1 MFINSLGL
9 LEEVLMDKKGS
20 ALDILFNYLFK
31 KFVFGKLFYCIIDIF
46 FINSIKCWYLK
57 SYFLRYFF

>member
-20 ALDILFNYLFK
+20 SLDILFNYLFK
-31 KFVFGKLFYCIIDIF
+31 KFVFGKLFYCIIDI
-46 FINSIKCWYLK
+46 
-57 SYFLRYFF
+57 